1 LALLVA
7 SAVFYRANAHHAMI
21 AVVPA
26 QWVWAEGSIDASGV
40 ALSEVLSAE
49 LADTRIA
56 RVVAWPIV
64 AQNRDPQPVDRLAH
78 ALKAS
83 QILAVSVRNTA
94 AGKNVA
100 IFLLDPNTGEKLLA
114 EQYNVPTLATSA
126 AQHELAQRVVRDIAS
141 SGRL

>member
-1 LALLVA
+1 
-7 SAVFYRANAHHAMI
+7 
-21 AVVPA
+21 
-26 QWVWAEGSIDASGV
+26 
-40 ALSEVLSAE
+40 
-49 LADTRIA
+49 
-56 RVVAWPIV
+56 VVAWPIV